1 MSKEYIEFRD
11 GGYWIKE
18 FRISLGSLVYAFQRG
33 ASPES
38 IQQSFPLLT
47 LEEVYGAITYYLAH
61 QAEIDEYLKE
71 EEKQFDS
78 DRRAL
83 READPEFYRRFD
95 KLKKDRQAFRR
106 LQYAF

>member
-18 FRISLGSLVYAFQRG
+18 SRISLDSLVYAFQRG

-61 QAEIDEYLKE
+61 QAETDAYLKE
-71 EEKQFDS
+71 EEKKIDS
-78 DRRAL
+78 DRHAL
-83 READPEFYRRFD
+83 READPEFYRRFEE
-95 KLKKDRQAFRR
+95 LKKEREALPR
-106 LQYAF
+106 

>member
-1 MSKEYIEFRD
+1 MSKEYIELRD

-18 FRISLGSLVYAFQRG
+18 TRISLDSVVYAFQRG

-61 QAEIDEYLKE
+61 QAEIDAYLKE
-71 EEKQFDS
+71 EEKKCDS
-78 DRRAL
+78 DRHAL
-83 READPEFYRRFD
+83 READPEFYRRFEE
-95 KLKKDRQAFRR
+95 LKKEREALPR
-106 LQYAF
+106 

>member
-18 FRISLGSLVYAFQRG
+18 SRISLDSLVYAFQRG

-61 QAEIDEYLKE
+61 QAEIDAYLKE
-71 EEKQFDS
+71 LSRLERKPSSVVMPSFVTEDAPAEEPAVEA
-78 DRRAL
+78 RR
-83 READPEFYRRFD
+83 
-95 KLKKDRQAFRR
+95 
-106 LQYAF
+106 